1 VTSPRRTIR
10 LVIAL
15 LALVGLTA
23 ACGGEKDVGDES
35 LLEGTD
41 GGEDDGR
48 LGETTTTT
56 TTAPAA
62 PTETTAPAAPTET
75 TAPPATQPPTT
86 VAAAPSVEVA
96 INSDT
101 TAGGQFQPRVAQ
113 VPSGAIVR
121 FVNRDSV
128 PRSVVADTGAFD
140 SGEIAPG
147 GSWDWVAGGAGSYNY
162 SDGTRPYAVGS
173 VEVV

>member
-1 VTSPRRTIR
+1 MITSRWIR
-10 LVIAL
+10 LVLAL
-15 LALVGLTA
+15 LALTVLAT
-23 ACGGEKDVGDES
+23 ACGGDEKVGDES

-41 GGEDDGR
+41 EEGGGPR

-56 TTAPAA
+56 ADPTASTTVATTAAPAA
-62 PTETTAPAAPTET
+62 TT
-75 TAPPATQPPTT
+75 PPTT
-86 VAAAPSVEVA
+86 AAAAPSVEIS

-113 VPSGAIVR
+113 VPSGAVVR
-121 FVNRDSV
+121 FVNKDTV
-128 PRSVVADTGAFD
+128 PRSVVADAGAFD
-140 SGEIAPG
+140 SGPIQPG
-147 GSWDWVAGGAGSYNY
+147 ASWDWTAGGPGSYNY

>member
-1 VTSPRRTIR
+1 VITPRRRIR
-10 LVIAL
+10 IAVAA
-15 LALVGLTA
+15 LAILSLAA
-23 ACGGEKDVGDES
+23 ACGGEESVGDES
-35 LLEGTD
+35 LLEGTE
-41 GGEDDGR
+41 GEEGLR

-62 PTETTAPAAPTET
+62 DAPTET
-75 TAPPATQPPTT
+75 TAPQATTAPPTT
-86 VAAAPSVEVA
+86 VAAAPSVVVN
-96 INSDT
+96 IGSDT

-121 FVNRDSV
+121 FVNNDSV
-128 PRSVVADTGAFD
+128 ARSVVADAGSFD
-140 SGEIAPG
+140 SGPIAPG
-147 GSWDWVAGGAGSYNY
+147 ASWDWVAGGAGTYNY

>member
-1 VTSPRRTIR
+1 MIKPPRWIR
-10 LVIAL
+10 LLVAL
-15 LALVGLTA
+15 LALAGLA
-23 ACGGEKDVGDES
+23 GACGGDEKVGDES

-41 GGEDDGR
+41 GEAGGPR

-56 TTAPAA
+56 ADPSSPTTAVATTAAPTTAPPTTAPAA
-62 PTETTAPAAPTET
+62 P
-75 TAPPATQPPTT
+75 
-86 VAAAPSVEVA
+86 SVEVS

-121 FVNRDSV
+121 FVNKDTV
-128 PRSVVADTGAFD
+128 PRSVVADSGAFD
-140 SGEIAPG
+140 SGPIAPG
-147 GSWDWVAGGAGSYNY
+147 ASWDWTAAGAGAYNY

-173 VEVV
+173 IEVV